1 LFKVFGVDAE
11 IMVDPG
17 EELDLVKENIQP
29 LKKGRMVCQLGT
41 ALLAQDD
48 SEARH
53 ELFKQRE

>member
-1 LFKVFGVDAE
+1 VAE

-17 EELDLVKENIQP
+17 EELDLSKENIQP

-48 SEARH
+48 LQVHH
-53 ELFKQRE
+53 ELLKQRE